1 MRVILDSNV
10 FIAAVASRGLCEAI
24 VELCLERHS
33 LIAGEGILAEL
44 EDKLRTKVKVPP
56 RVVAEYMKFL
66 RQNVEVVRPEK
77 LDPKTCRDPSDL
89 MVLGL
94 VSSGDAQAIV
104 TGDKDLLVLGSFK
117 GASVMIPTS
126 LCFWINTH
134 ERGEVA
140 SASSR

>member
-1 MRVILDSNV
+1 MRVVLDSNI

-33 LIAGEGILAEL
+33 LVVGEGILGEI
-44 EDKLRTKVKVPP
+44 EDKLRTKIKVPS

-66 RQNVEVVRPEK
+66 RQNADLVRPEK
-77 LDPKTCRDPSDL
+77 LEAKTCRDPDDL

-94 VSSGDAQAIV
+94 VAPGEAEAIV

-117 GASVMIPTS
+117 GASIMTPRA
-126 LCFWINTH
+126 FW
-134 ERGEVA
+134 EFSQSEA
-140 SASSR
+140 

>member
-33 LIAGEGILAEL
+33 LIAGEGILAEV
-44 EDKLRTKVKVPP
+44 EDKLRTKIKVPA

-66 RQNVEVVRPEK
+66 RQNVELVRPEK
-77 LDPKTCRDPSDL
+77 LNPKTCRDPNDL

-94 VSSGDAQAIV
+94 VLPGDSQAIV
-104 TGDKDLLVLGSFK
+104 TGDK
-117 GASVMIPTS
+117 A
-126 LCFWINTH
+126 
-134 ERGEVA
+134 
-140 SASSR
+140 